1 MGRECNISRGGQRGR
16 IYVIGRWRIRGLE
29 IGQGWGESATLAEGA
44 RLYSGGIH
52 VGGVR
57 EGSHSV
63 TAGGGQRQE

>member
-1 MGRECNISRGGQRGR
+1 MGRWGIRGLKTRVGRECSISKG
-16 IYVIGRWRIRGLE
+16 
-29 IGQGWGESATLAEGA
+29 GA

-63 TAGGGQRQE
+63 TVGGQLQE